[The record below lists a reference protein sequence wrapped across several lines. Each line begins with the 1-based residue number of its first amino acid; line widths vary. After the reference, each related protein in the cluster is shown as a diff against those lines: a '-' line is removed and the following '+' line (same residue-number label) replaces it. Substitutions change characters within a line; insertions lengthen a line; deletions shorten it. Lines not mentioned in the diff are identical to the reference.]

1 MKITLELLQKCGV
14 CGDALTWTT
23 RALKLNNRE
32 SATHSEGR
40 VALLPYLTNLDSASA
55 SAWLNW
61 YDSLLTSPIAVKF
74 YNDWSY
80 TGKYSFINLINNIR
94 SKEYTSENEMLDD
107 YNIEKNIIMQQYLD
121 KMSINEHINNE
132 DNTTTWKPVDIKN
145 LIDEAEY
152 QVFNPMLGTH
162 KFCATLQETKDE
174 ILNIQN
180 NYVNIM
186 LKKEKQITNP
196 DGNYAWDSY

>member
-1 MKITLELLQKCGV
+1 MKITLELLEKCGV
-14 CGDALTWTT
+14 CGDAYDWSSKAFPNSSEETFEKGKEKLLEH
-23 RALKLNNRE
+23 LK
-32 SATHSEGR
+32 T
-40 VALLPYLTNLDSASA
+40 LPAQVA

-61 YDSLLTSPIAVKF
+61 YDSLLINPVAVKF

-121 KMSINEHINNE
+121 SMSINEHINNE